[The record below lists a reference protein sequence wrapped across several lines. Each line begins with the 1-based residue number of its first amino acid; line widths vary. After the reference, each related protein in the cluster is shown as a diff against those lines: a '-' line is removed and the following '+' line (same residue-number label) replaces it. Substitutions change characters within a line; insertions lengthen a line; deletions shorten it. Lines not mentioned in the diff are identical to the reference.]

1 MKITPLAFLLTLLQF
16 VLFIVV
22 FIVGSFARPFNIL
35 TNLDHSNHLA
45 VTHYFIWDGLI
56 LMFVLFAVILLV
68 EALRKRL
75 ATAALWTTLAVILAT
90 VLGLVAKFGF
100 ITREF

>member
-1 MKITPLAFLLTLLQF
+1 MKKTLLTLLQF
-16 VLFIVV
+16 VV
-22 FIVGSFARPFNIL
+22 FIFIFAAGSFAHPFNIL

-45 VTHYFIWDGLI
+45 VTHFFIWDGLI
-56 LMFVLFAVILLV
+56 LMLSLFALILLV

-75 ATAALWTTLAVILAT
+75 AIAAPWTTLAVILAT
-90 VLGLVAKFGF
+90 VLGLVAKLGF